1 MKKLVITVT
10 KIEDKSGGHIIRIQS
25 KGDESLKKH
34 LISDVLRDI
43 SLMVDSH
50 DEPWF
55 KIKDWLKKFLG

>member
-10 KIEDKSGGHIIRIQS
+10 KIEDKGGGHIIRIQS
-25 KGDESLKKH
+25 EGDESLKKH

-43 SLMVDSH
+43 SQMVASH

-55 KIKDWLKKFLG
+55 KVKDWIKKFLG